1 VREKQD
7 WIKKTQ
13 LHVAHRKVQMN
24 KKISDYV
31 NVVLEIL
38 DVTWHIIQEFKYKMG
53 ENESPTLDNY
63 YNALSQTLL
72 LKIK

>member
-1 VREKQD
+1 
-7 WIKKTQ
+7 
-13 LHVAHRKVQMN
+13 MN
-24 KKISDYV
+24 KKISDHV